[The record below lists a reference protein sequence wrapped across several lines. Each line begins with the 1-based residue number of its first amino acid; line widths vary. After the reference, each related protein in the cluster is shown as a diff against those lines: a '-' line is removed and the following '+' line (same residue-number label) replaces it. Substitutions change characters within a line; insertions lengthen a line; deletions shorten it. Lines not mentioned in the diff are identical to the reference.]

1 MFGVGFG
8 AGSQEIRSRAA
19 GEDHSLAATELFP
32 GFLAS
37 GSRNSAAS
45 GLGVFVVNSGRPRYS
60 PYFAIAGS
68 LERPAAASRF
78 NLRACAV
85 KRSMY
90 T

>member
-1 MFGVGFG
+1 MEPEARKPGT
-8 AGSQEIRSRAA
+8 EPLNHRDA

-45 GLGVFVVNSGRPRYS
+45 CLCVFVVNSGRPRHS